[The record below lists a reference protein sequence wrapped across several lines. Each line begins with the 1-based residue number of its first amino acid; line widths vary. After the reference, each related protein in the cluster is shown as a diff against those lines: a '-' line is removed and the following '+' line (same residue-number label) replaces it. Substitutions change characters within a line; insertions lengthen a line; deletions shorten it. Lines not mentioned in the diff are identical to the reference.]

1 MLEEGTEDICFARK
15 KCSPFLCVKS
25 AKYYII
31 LSFDVQMYQQKLFYN
46 GNKEENFRDLPDL
59 ELQSFG
65 IFISSWYLCLYLY
78 MYLYLYLYLLHITI
92 VTRGRKSLD
101 ICQTG
106 SCNHLGFSFPPDGR
120 AKQPDIASTPR

>member
-1 MLEEGTEDICFARK
+1 MLEEGTEDTCFARK
-15 KCSPFLCVKS
+15 KCSPCLCVKS

-59 ELQSFG
+59 ELQSNSNCNKG
-65 IFISSWYLCLYLY
+65 
-78 MYLYLYLYLLHITI
+78 
-92 VTRGRKSLD
+92 KSLD

-120 AKQPDIASTPR
+120 AKQPDVASTPR